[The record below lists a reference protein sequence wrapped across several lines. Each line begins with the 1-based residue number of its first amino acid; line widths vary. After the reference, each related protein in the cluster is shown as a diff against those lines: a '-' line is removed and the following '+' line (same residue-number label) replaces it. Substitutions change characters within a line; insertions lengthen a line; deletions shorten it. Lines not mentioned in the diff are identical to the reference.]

1 MKENCG
7 KGRALLV
14 GFKSDVYESLKA
26 DFEQSGHDVFT
37 ISGFKKAEHT
47 AVLLKDLKFD
57 LVAVSTTIAGEEP
70 GTVSK
75 LHQALNS
82 PVVVYQKPRNEADGV
97 KTLWYL
103 KRLMRL
109 NSLLKNRDDCIRLN

>member
-1 MKENCG
+1 MKENYG

-37 ISGFKKAEHT
+37 ISGFKRAEHT
-47 AVLLKDLKFD
+47 ALLLKNIKFD

-70 GTVSK
+70 GTVAK
-75 LHQALNS
+75 LHLALNS
-82 PVVVYQKPRNEADGV
+82 PVVVYQKPRNEADSI
-97 KTLWYL
+97 KTRWYL
-103 KRLMRL
+103 KRLMHL
-109 NSLLKNRDDCIRLN
+109 NSLIKRRDSLRLN